1 MMKTTKLMIASAA
14 LSFVLTGAAYADSG
28 SHTPA
33 QIFSN
38 QAERVQTAQ
47 ASQAE
52 MPAPRPGWNKGSQ
65 YGVEWLTR
73 KTDDRSE
80 VSATGQ
86 RPTSTE
92 RAADKTCARPGFSQH
107 NNLEHVEL
115 SC

>member
-1 MMKTTKLMIASAA
+1 MKTTKLIIAGAM
-14 LSFVLTGAAYADSG
+14 LSFAVTGAAYADNSG
-28 SHTPA
+28 FNNKDNGGES
-33 QIFSN
+33 SM
-38 QAERVQTAQ
+38 
-47 ASQAE
+47 S
-52 MPAPRPGWNKGSQ
+52 APRPGWNNGSQ

-73 KTDDRSE
+73 KTDDHSE

-92 RAADKTCARPGFSQH
+92 RAADKTCARPGFNQH

>member
-52 MPAPRPGWNKGSQ
+52 MPAPRPGWNNGSQ

-73 KTDDRSE
+73 KTNNRSE
-80 VSATGQ
+80 ASATRQPPANQEQTAG
-86 RPTSTE
+86 
-92 RAADKTCARPGFSQH
+92 KTCARPGFNQH
-107 NNLEHVEL
+107 NNLEHAEL